1 MRILY
6 VTDALAIW
14 GGIERIL
21 VEKAN
26 YLADQYGYDVHFIT
40 VNQGSHPI
48 LFPLSSKVRYK
59 DLDIR
64 FHQQYDFN
72 GLGRLIIKWKLK
84 QLFIERLRKYVDDIK
99 PDFILTARITLVPG
113 IIAAKKNIPF
123 IYESHSSYISD
134 RFLSDG
140 WFSMLKR
147 RYFNRD
153 VRHASLV
160 VALTDGDASEW
171 KRITPNVCVIPNV
184 VSLNSSGCYSSCES
198 KVAIFVGRFSKQK
211 DIQSLL
217 KIWSIVS
224 NRHPDWHL
232 HIYGGYGEE
241 KKVLMDMIK
250 EMGCN
255 ISVFPPTLDIL
266 AKYRESSL
274 LLLTSL
280 FEPFGLVLPEAMSCG
295 LPVVAFDC
303 PYGPREI
310 IRDGVDGF
318 VIENRDIDK
327 FAEKVCL
334 LMTDHNLRVKM
345 GNEGIKSSSRYEG
358 NKIMPLWI
366 NLFQSLKS

>member
-1 MRILY
+1 MRLLY
-6 VTDALAIW
+6 ITDALAIW

-21 VEKAN
+21 VDKAN
-26 YLADQYGYDVHFIT
+26 CFADNYGYDVHLVT

-48 LFPLSSKVRYK
+48 LFPLSKKVCYS
-59 DLDIR
+59 DLNVR
-64 FHQQYDFN
+64 FHQQYESY
-72 GLGRLIIKWKLK
+72 GLLRLLKRWKLNRI
-84 QLFIERLRKYVDDIK
+84 FVDRLRNYVNEIK
-99 PDFILTARITLVPG
+99 PDFILTARITLVSG
-113 IIAAKKNIPF
+113 IISAKGAIPF
-123 IYESHSSYISD
+123 IYESHSSYISN
-134 RFLSDG
+134 RFLSSG
-140 WFSMLKR
+140 WFSLIKSEFLIR
-147 RYFNRD
+147 K
-153 VRHASLV
+153 VRNANMV
-160 VALTDGDASEW
+160 VALTNGDACEW
-171 KRITPNVCVIPNV
+171 KRITSNVCVIPNI
-184 VSLNSSGCYSSCES
+184 VSLNKTGLYSSCEN
-198 KVAIFVGRFSKQK
+198 KIAIFVGRFSKQK

-345 GNEGIKSSSRYEG
+345 GNEGIKSSSRFEE

>member
-1 MRILY
+1 MRIIY
-6 VTDALAIW
+6 VTDALAVW

-26 YLADQYGYDVHFIT
+26 YFAEKCGYDVHFIT

-48 LFPLSSKVRYK
+48 LFPLSPKVSYT
-59 DLDIR
+59 DLNIR

-72 GLGRLIIKWKLK
+72 GLERILIKWKLK
-84 QLFIERLRKYVDDIK
+84 RLFVERLRKYVDRVN
-99 PDFILTARITLVPG
+99 PDYILTARTTLVSG
-113 IIAAKKNIPF
+113 IIAAKGNVPL

-140 WFSMLKR
+140 WFPLLKTI
-147 RYFNRD
+147 YFNRN
-153 VRHASLV
+153 VRYANMV
-160 VALTDGDASEW
+160 VTLTDGDASEW
-171 KRITPNVCVIPNV
+171 KRITPNVCVIPNI
-184 VSLNSSGCYSSCES
+184 VSLNKSGLYSSCTN
-198 KVAIFVGRFSKQK
+198 KVVIFVGRFSKQK

-217 KIWSIVS
+217 QIWSIVS
-224 NRHPDWHL
+224 RRFPDWHL

-241 KKVLMDMIK
+241 KGQLMDMITK
-250 EMGCN
+250 MACN
-255 ISVFPPTLDIL
+255 ISVFSPTIDIL
-266 AKYRESSL
+266 SKYRESSL

-303 PYGPREI
+303 PYGPRYI

-327 FAEKVCL
+327 FVEKVCL
-334 LMTDHNLRVKM
+334 LMANHDLRIKM
-345 GNEGIKSSSRYEG
+345 GKEGIKSSSRFED
-358 NKIMPLWI
+358 NKIMPMWI

>member
-1 MRILY
+1 M
-6 VTDALAIW
+6 
-14 GGIERIL
+14 
-21 VEKAN
+21 N
-26 YLADQYGYDVHFIT
+26 
-40 VNQGSHPI
+40 
-48 LFPLSSKVRYK
+48 
-59 DLDIR
+59 
-64 FHQQYDFN
+64 
-72 GLGRLIIKWKLK
+72 
-84 QLFIERLRKYVDDIK
+84 DIK

-184 VSLNSSGCYSSCES
+184 VSLNKTGIYSSCES

-266 AKYRESSL
+266 EKYRESSL

-303 PYGPREI
+303 PYGPRDI

-318 VIENRDIDK
+318 VIDNRDIDL
-327 FAEKVCL
+327 VC
-334 LMTDHNLRVKM
+334 R
-345 GNEGIKSSSRYEG
+345 KSVSVDG
-358 NKIMPLWI
+358 
-366 NLFQSLKS
+366 

>member
-6 VTDALAIW
+6 VTDAIAIW

-26 YLADQYGYDVHFIT
+26 YLAEYYGYDVHFIT

-48 LFPLSSKVRYK
+48 LFPLSPKVSYT

-72 GLGRLIIKWKLK
+72 GLERFFFFFKLK
-84 QLFIERLRKYVDDIK
+84 QLFIERLRKYVDNTK
-99 PDFILTARITLVPG
+99 PDFILTARVALVPG

-153 VRHASLV
+153 VRHARMV

-171 KRITPNVCVIPNV
+171 RRITSKVCVISNI
-184 VSLNSSGCYSSCES
+184 VSLNSSGCYSSCEN

-255 ISVFPPTLDIL
+255 ISVFPPTHDIL
-266 AKYRESSL
+266 VKYRDSSL

-280 FEPFGLVLPEAMSCG
+280 YEPFGLVLPEAMSCG

-318 VIENRDIDK
+318 VIENRDIEK
-327 FAEKVCL
+327 FAEKVCI
-334 LMTDHNLRVKM
+334 LMANHDLRIKM
-345 GNEGIKSSSRYEG
+345 GREGVKSSSRFEED
-358 NKIMPLWI
+358 KIMPLWI